1 MYSIPMSKRDA
12 RYSSKGHVFISQVTN
27 TDALL
32 KNLSTSGLCI
42 ETPGFIEVLPKER
55 FTVNIIPEKEANI
68 NQFALEV
75 ESRWVKSKMK
85 HSESGF
91 VIVVPP
97 GISGKD
103 LLGQYLQYLAQ
114 QESIETSGNE
124 TSIDEKNG
132 NFEDISP
139 S

>member
-1 MYSIPMSKRDA
+1 MDKRDI

-27 TDALL
+27 TEALL

-42 ETPGFIEVLPKER
+42 ENPGFIEVLPKER
-55 FTVNIIPEKEANI
+55 FTVDIIPEKDAKI
-68 NQFALEV
+68 DKFSLEV
-75 ESRWVKSKMK
+75 ESRWVKAKMK
-85 HSESGF
+85 QSESGF

-103 LLGQYLQYLAQ
+103 LLGQYLHYLAS
-114 QESIETSGNE
+114 QENNE
-124 TSIDEKNG
+124 DSADEKSE